1 MKLDIIDYILLTFA
15 FSCLALALI
24 GVAGLSLQTQ
34 YKILESKDFKDME
47 YQVERSMDDGWKL
60 HGELQV
66 QMYMGANG
74 DVQFQIFRE
83 VRK

>member
-34 YKILESKDFKDME
+34 YKILESKDME